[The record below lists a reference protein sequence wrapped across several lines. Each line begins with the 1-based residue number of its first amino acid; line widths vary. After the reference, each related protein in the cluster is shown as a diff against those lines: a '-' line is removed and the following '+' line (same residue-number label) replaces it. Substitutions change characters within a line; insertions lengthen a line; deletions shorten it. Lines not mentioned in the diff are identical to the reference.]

1 MKDMVRNIHGNP
13 WYFNTEKGEM
23 YMSCAN
29 CLYPQLSFFDG
40 VASSLDIGN
49 TFLRYNDSLDG
60 QTIDYIALSL
70 DWHAV
75 GQDLEDAMMIY
86 GKETSKQ

>member
-1 MKDMVRNIHGNP
+1 
-13 WYFNTEKGEM
+13 
-23 YMSCAN
+23 MSFAN

-40 VASSLDIGN
+40 VASSLDLGS
-49 TFLRYNDSLDG
+49 TFLRYNDPLDG
-60 QTIDYIALSL
+60 QTTDYIALSL

-86 GKETSKQ
+86 DKETSKQ